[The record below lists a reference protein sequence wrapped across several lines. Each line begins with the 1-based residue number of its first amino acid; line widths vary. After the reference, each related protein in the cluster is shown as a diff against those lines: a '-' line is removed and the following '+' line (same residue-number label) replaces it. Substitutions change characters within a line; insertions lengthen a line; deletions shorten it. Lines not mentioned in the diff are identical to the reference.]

1 MTVGWKQPCDS
12 VCACPP
18 WFVQNII
25 ASDCLCFYWIR
36 LSLLTPT
43 AINKQAMAALP
54 ETVWLLSQ
62 FQRRFVLCTHTV
74 WCIYSI
80 LGMDFSICVIHG
92 NDAPHYKNHFW
103 SLVDFLW
110 SFNHQS
116 LNETLTEESAAVL
129 WGLCWICVISKRKSW
144 VEVTFNSHLYW

>member
-1 MTVGWKQPCDS
+1 MTVGWKQPCDA

-36 LSLLTPT
+36 LALLTPT
-43 AINKQAMAALP
+43 AINKQAMAALA
-54 ETVWLLSQ
+54 ETVKLLSQ

-92 NDAPHYKNHFW
+92 NDAPHYEIAFDHYWF
-103 SLVDFLW
+103 SLIIQSSKPKWNVDWGVSSCVVRRL
-110 SFNHQS
+110 
-116 LNETLTEESAAVL
+116 LN
-129 WGLCWICVISKRKSW
+129 LCNIKENQLSGGHV
-144 VEVTFNSHLYW
+144 